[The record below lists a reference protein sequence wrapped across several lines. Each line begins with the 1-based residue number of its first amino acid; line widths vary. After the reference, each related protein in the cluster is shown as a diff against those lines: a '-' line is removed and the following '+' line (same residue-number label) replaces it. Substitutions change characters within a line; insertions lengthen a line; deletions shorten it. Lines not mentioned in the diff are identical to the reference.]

1 MNRTIVL
8 LAAVSAFATSLLQAQ
23 ATERPNFAGQWST
36 EAAAPAGGAPGGG
49 GAPGRGA
56 PGGGGGAPGGGR
68 GAAAPSMGSGWGPTI
83 TITQTSAQMV
93 VEYAVFARG
102 DMQAPLKFTYVFG
115 GSSSNTVMMGRGMQA
130 QKSQAAWKGDTLV
143 ITTEHSFPDPASG
156 KATPYAV
163 TQSLT
168 LASPTSLVVQTARPA
183 ILGGVASTTTT
194 TYTKR

>member
-1 MNRTIVL
+1 MNRTAVL
-8 LAAVSAFATSLLQAQ
+8 LASVGTFATSVLQAQ

-36 EAAAPAGGAPGGG
+36 EAAAPTGGAPGGG
-49 GAPGRGA
+49 GAPGR
-56 PGGGGGAPGGGR
+56 GAPGGGR

-93 VEYAVFARG
+93 VEYSVFARG
-102 DMQAPLKFTYVFG
+102 DMQAPLRFTYVFG
-115 GSSSNTVMMGRGMQA
+115 GPSSNTVMMGRGMQA
-130 QKSQAAWKGDTLV
+130 QKAQTAWKGDTLV
-143 ITTEHSFPDPASG
+143 ITTEHSFPDPVSG

-163 TQSLT
+163 TQALT

-183 ILGGVASTTTT
+183 ILGGAASTTTT

>member
-1 MNRTIVL
+1 MNRTVVL
-8 LAAVSAFATSLLQAQ
+8 LASVSALATSVLQAQ

-36 EAAAPAGGAPGGG
+36 EAAAPAGGPP
-49 GAPGRGA
+49 GAPGA
-56 PGGGGGAPGGGR
+56 PGGGAPARGRAGGPGGG
-68 GAAAPSMGSGWGPTI
+68 GGTPTMGSGWGPTI
-83 TITQTSAQMV
+83 NITQTSAQMV
-93 VEYAVFARG
+93 VEYSVFARG

-115 GSSSNTVMMGRGMQA
+115 GPSTNTVMMGRGMQQ

-143 ITTEHSFPDPASG
+143 ITTEHSFPDPVSG

-163 TQSLT
+163 TQALT

-183 ILGGVASTTTT
+183 ILGGATSTTTT